1 MIKTLTV
8 PFFCAALCY
17 VDAALASDPMRP
29 PQFAPTQV
37 EAASVKNTSFRL
49 QQIRVAGDT
58 SSAIINGRL
67 VHEGDSVQG
76 ARVVKITSDK
86 VVLKYRQ
93 KLKTLS
99 LLSNTKHSEK

>member
-1 MIKTLTV
+1 VIKALTV
-8 PFFCAALCY
+8 PFFCTALIY
-17 VDAALASDPMRP
+17 AEAALASDPMRP
-29 PQFAPTQV
+29 PQFSPAQV
-37 EAASVKNTSFRL
+37 EAASVKKTSFRL